1 MWGSAASSALL
12 SPIAGGISL
21 CQARHWKGRMAT
33 EMMLMM
39 IRAMIWI
46 TEVAA
51 RVSAQAM
58 ELGRGGSGLV
68 AMIDDAD
75 VPGLILAMIMAMSR
89 ARALGR

>member
-1 MWGSAASSALL
+1 
-12 SPIAGGISL
+12 
-21 CQARHWKGRMAT
+21 
-33 EMMLMM
+33 MMLMM

-58 ELGRGGSGLV
+58 ELGRDGSGLV

-75 VPGLILAMIMAMSR
+75 VPGLILAIIMAMGR